1 MDPVNLIAKPGLLK
15 TYLSENNVSHQGK
28 VELLLW
34 ALSVGCKE
42 SIKELIKFG
51 AYLPSGKMSEVLISW
66 ETDEIEADER
76 QNLLSLLLEN
86 TQYKPTFEDQVNCRN
101 HIILRLKLILESKEP
116 KKLEYLSKIALRKL
130 LIIQSDGKSIIQT
143 IQKAHSWPRHF
154 LYNVYDI

>member
-1 MDPVNLIAKPGLLK
+1 MDPVNLIGKPGLLK
-15 TYLSENNVSHQGK
+15 RYLSENNVSHLEK
-28 VELLLW
+28 NELLLW
-34 ALSVGCKE
+34 ALSVACKE
-42 SIKELIKFG
+42 SSKELIKFG
-51 AYLPSGKMSEVLISW
+51 AYLASGKMSEVLISW
-66 ETDEIEADER
+66 DTDEIESDER
-76 QNLLSLLLEN
+76 QNLLSLLLES
-86 TQYKPTFEDQVNCRN
+86 TQYKPTFEDQVNCGN